1 VDFFFFWH
9 KIHQPDDRDGSI
21 SLS

>member
-1 VDFFFFWH
+1 VDFFWH
-9 KIHQPDDRDGSI
+9 NITQPDDRDGSI